1 LPANAT
7 KLPQTPPENSQFASY
22 MWVRCNRFELG
33 CRMIRLVIILPIL
46 VVAWMVL
53 AKLINDVKK
62 ANVDW
67 TGVTTIV
74 GFIALAFWLRH
85 ITGMG

>member
-1 LPANAT
+1 
-7 KLPQTPPENSQFASY
+7 
-22 MWVRCNRFELG
+22 
-33 CRMIRLVIILPIL
+33 MIRLIIILPIIFIVWMLL
-46 VVAWMVL
+46 V
-53 AKLINDVKK
+53 KIISDVKK

-67 TGVTTIV
+67 TGVTAMI

>member
-1 LPANAT
+1 
-7 KLPQTPPENSQFASY
+7 
-22 MWVRCNRFELG
+22 
-33 CRMIRLVIILPIL
+33 MIRLVIILP
-46 VVAWMVL
+46 VVVL
-53 AKLINDVKK
+53 AWILLVKLIRDVK
-62 ANVDW
+62 NTNIDW

>member
-1 LPANAT
+1 
-7 KLPQTPPENSQFASY
+7 
-22 MWVRCNRFELG
+22 
-33 CRMIRLVIILPIL
+33 MIRLVIILL
-46 VVAWMVL
+46 VVVVAWMLLV
-53 AKLINDVKK
+53 KLINDVKK

-85 ITGMG
+85 VTGMG

>member
-1 LPANAT
+1 
-7 KLPQTPPENSQFASY
+7 
-22 MWVRCNRFELG
+22 
-33 CRMIRLVIILPIL
+33 MIRLVIILLL
-46 VVAWMVL
+46 VIIAWMLLV
-53 AKLINDVKK
+53 KLISDIKK

-85 ITGMG
+85 VTGMG

>member
-1 LPANAT
+1 
-7 KLPQTPPENSQFASY
+7 
-22 MWVRCNRFELG
+22 
-33 CRMIRLVIILPIL
+33 MIRLIIILPIV
-46 VVAWMVL
+46 VVAWMLLV
-53 AKLINDVKK
+53 KLISDVKK

-67 TGVTTIV
+67 TGVTTFI